1 MGGPRPPSVTV
12 PRPSAGHRPLR
23 PPRPG
28 SSGTASASPA
38 TPGQGGEGGACS
50 PQPSGTR
57 NAFAWDPDGMNTRR
71 SACRTPAPSS
81 ARNQQLIRVSNG
93 ARRGASRPREGGGG
107 VARAGQTAATPVSR
121 APAWATPPLSP
132 ARSALSLPLSL
143 SCCYSASQISQKI
156 CCRAWRPHT
165 PCSQLTGGACPRAGE
180 QGQRGR
186 CLSPACVLSTPEAS
200 AEADAGGR
208 GWLLCCPGTGVRITW
223 QA

>member
-1 MGGPRPPSVTV
+1 MGGPPPPSVTV
-12 PRPSAGHRPLR
+12 PRPSARHRPLR

-93 ARRGASRPREGGGG
+93 ARRGASRPREGGSGA
-107 VARAGQTAATPVSR
+107 ARAGQTAATPTSR
-121 APAWATPPLSP
+121 APAWAMPPLSP
-132 ARSALSLPLSL
+132 AHSALSLPLSL

-156 CCRAWRPHT
+156 CCRAWRPPHHVRS
-165 PCSQLTGGACPRAGE
+165 SQGVRVPELGSRGSEAAACRRPACCPRPRLRQRRTPAAG
-180 QGQRGR
+180 
-186 CLSPACVLSTPEAS
+186 
-200 AEADAGGR
+200 AGFFAV
-208 GWLLCCPGTGVRITW
+208 PGLGSE
-223 QA
+223 